1 MKLFFKKILLFIF
14 PLVIIVIMMDLYLV
28 NMNSLYKEKANGLL
42 EHANEIEILILG
54 NSHATY
60 GVDPSSFSTFAFN
73 LANVG
78 QSIYF
83 DKELTLQNLKKLK
96 NLDYVLISLDYH
108 SLYFSSQKGERNIWS
123 YYGNG
128 IKHPSEDYNK
138 ADISPFL
145 FGYDPRVSFSLL
157 KKGILNK
164 WKFRNHDF
172 FIDYDVELGVLLTD
186 TIEKGYVSFSGTDST
201 FFNTNYYTNKIN
213 GFDNLI
219 KYSTEKELV
228 KKELN
233 QLIVALKNEGKQP
246 ILFSTPTF
254 KEYNTFLDSS
264 IINNTLIDAEMLCK
278 EHDIEFW
285 DYAIN
290 NDFIKNEFFNPDHLN
305 KKGAERFSKM
315 LDLRLKLYKIQAKN
329 KKSKKWRDFKRD
341 TISIITYNQFDKH
354 YEDG

>member
-1 MKLFFKKILLFIF
+1 MKLFLKKILLFIF
-14 PLVIIVIMMDLYLV
+14 PLVIIVIMMDLYLA

-73 LANVG
+73 IANVG

-96 NLDYVLISLDYH
+96 NLKYVLISLDYH

-128 IKHPSEDYNK
+128 IKHDSTSYYK

-145 FGYDPRVSFSLL
+145 FGYDPKVSFSLL

-164 WKFRNHDF
+164 WKFRDHNF
-172 FIDYDVELGVLLTD
+172 FIDYDVELGVLHTD
-186 TIEKGYVSFSGTDST
+186 TIEKGYVSFSGTDRNV
-201 FFNTNYYTNKIN
+201 FNNNYYTNRIN
-213 GFDNLI
+213 RHDDLI
-219 KYSTEKELV
+219 TNSTEKEIVLN
-228 KKELN
+228 ELDG
-233 QLIVALKNEGKQP
+233 LITKLHSKGITA
-246 ILFSTPTF
+246 IFFSTPTF
-254 KEYNTFLDSS
+254 KDYNILLDPD
-264 IINNTLIDAEMLCK
+264 IITDNNLITEKLCK
-278 EHDIEFW
+278 KYRFKGKDMEFW
-285 DYAIN
+285 DYAIDN
-290 NDFIKNEFFNPDHLN
+290 NFSKDEFFNPDHLN

-315 LDLRLKLYKIQAKN
+315 LDLRLKLYKIQEKN
-329 KKSKKWRDFKRD
+329 KKREEVERF
-341 TISIITYNQFDKH
+341 
-354 YEDG
+354 

>member
-14 PLVIIVIMMDLYLV
+14 PLVIIVIMMDLYLA

-60 GVDPSSFSTFAFN
+60 GVDPSSFSDFAFN
-73 LANVG
+73 IANVG

-96 NLDYVLISLDYH
+96 NLKYVLISLDYH

-128 IKHPSEDYNK
+128 IKHPSKDYNK

-164 WKFRNHDF
+164 WKFRDHDF

-213 GFDNLI
+213 GFDNLVN
-219 KYSTEKELV
+219 SSPSEKKLVLNELD
-228 KKELN
+228 
-233 QLIVALKNEGKQP
+233 QLISTLQNNGVKP

-264 IINNTLIDAEMLCK
+264 IINNNQIDSKNLCK
-278 EHDIEFW
+278 KYNIEFW
-285 DYAIN
+285 DYAYYHNFNI
-290 NDFIKNEFFNPDHLN
+290 DEFFNPDHLN
-305 KKGAERFSKM
+305 KKGAARFSKM
-315 LDLRLKLYKIQAKN
+315 LDSRLKLYN
-329 KKSKKWRDFKRD
+329 
-341 TISIITYNQFDKH
+341 N
-354 YEDG
+354 